1 MRRSVGP
8 GSPPP
13 PAAGRGRSFWCSRRS
28 SRRASRSGQVHRVPL
43 EVLGAAVLRAVTCHA
58 RQGRARVR
66 CIGVSVWA
74 CACVS
79 AHASYV
85 GDLLCRARSCARRT
99 RRAAWV
105 VAPAIRSDH
114 SAFGLITVGAR
125 GRLGGRVGG
134 HGSGAK
140 GLAATGRGCGAS
152 GAYGRGWWG
161 ATDGGRG
168 GLLLPASWETRSVEV
183 GESR

>member
-134 HGSGAK
+134 HGRQRRVRARRV
-140 GLAATGRGCGAS
+140 GRH
-152 GAYGRGWWG
+152 GRR
-161 ATDGGRG
+161 AG
-168 GLLLPASWETRSVEV
+168 GLLLPASWETRMWRFLERAAEKRIVLSFQHLF
-183 GESR
+183 